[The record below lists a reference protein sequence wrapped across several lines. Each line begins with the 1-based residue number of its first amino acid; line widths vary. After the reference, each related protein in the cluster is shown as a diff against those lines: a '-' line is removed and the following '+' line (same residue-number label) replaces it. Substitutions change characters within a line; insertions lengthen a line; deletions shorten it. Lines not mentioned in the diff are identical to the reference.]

1 MQIFFHQLCRYLY
14 YLSLVVYLYHP
25 EPASGDGAPVGPAE
39 GAEQVKVEPKV
50 EPKEEPKEE
59 LEEEPAPKKRRGQA
73 KSQAK
78 VQKPKE
84 EATSTGKLTSKNK
97 R

>member
-25 EPASGDGAPVGPAE
+25 EPASGDGAPVGQAE
-39 GAEQVKVEPKV
+39 GAEQVKV

>member
-25 EPASGDGAPVGPAE
+25 EPASGDGAPVGQAE
-39 GAEQVKVEPKV
+39 GAEQVKV

-78 VQKPKE
+78 AQKPKE

>member
-25 EPASGDGAPVGPAE
+25 EPASGDGAPVGQAE
-39 GAEQVKVEPKV
+39 GAEQVKV
-50 EPKEEPKEE
+50 EPKEE